1 MFTGA
6 GSGIGAIGFTK
17 QLAAE
22 YGAQGVRVN
31 AICPGAVETP
41 VARTFTANRTA
52 PAARSPRIV
61 PADRCAR
68 PEEIAELALVLASD
82 DSSFACTVRRT

>member
-1 MFTGA
+1 MTTPSGSLDGRVAVVTGT

-31 AICPGAVETP
+31 AICPGAVEGSR
-41 VARTFTANRTA
+41 A
-52 PAARSPRIV
+52 V
-61 PADRCAR
+61 PALFT
-68 PEEIAELALVLASD
+68 P
-82 DSSFACTVRRT
+82 